1 MRYIIDLDGTI
12 CDLKEPNQSYSEV
25 KPKKNVKEA
34 LQEIVDRGD
43 TVIIFT
49 ARHMKTCENNVELV
63 EERIGKITRD
73 WLNRYE
79 IPYDQLIFGK
89 PYGDIYIDDLAYKF
103 KGWDEFIK
111 DNSFGKDNFEELI
124 K

>member
-1 MRYIIDLDGTI
+1 MNYKNGNNEILRIREYLEGKLNWGLNMRYIIDLDGTI

-25 KPKKNVKEA
+25 KPKNVKEA

-79 IPYDQLIFGK
+79 IPYDQLILVNHMGT
-89 PYGDIYIDDLAYKF
+89 YILM
-103 KGWDEFIK
+103 I
-111 DNSFGKDNFEELI
+111 
-124 K
+124 